1 MTDTKDA
8 DFVPQESAGSN
19 SNSKKKSK
27 AGRIK
32 LVRESKQLDGIS
44 RYGLAKL
51 NTLRQG
57 TAEAELMGY

>member
-1 MTDTKDA
+1 MTDAKDA
-8 DFVPQESAGSN
+8 DFVLQESAGSN

-32 LVRESKQLDGIS
+32 LVRESEQLDAIS

-51 NTLRQG
+51 YPTPLGKAQQKLN
-57 TAEAELMGY
+57 